1 MKQIRKFFV
10 FLLPA
15 LLTLYLG
22 LGCFG
27 CGLRLYEYQYYIY
40 TESYEDPT
48 LTILGLTDLG
58 REQEYLVIPSKIK
71 GKKVVK
77 VDPKFTKGDITEKYG
92 SEEYWAFSSD
102 KLKKIFVPDGV
113 SVDDQYAYFEG
124 SPNFQ
129 GVIYLSRDIGYYK
142 RYHRGIYSFQ
152 AFLNILG
159 QRGEEYDGWIP
170 SWVGEYYIPA
180 NLSYI
185 YNYEEAPNNGYY
197 WMDDYDGEKIGFIPE
212 EPKRKGYTFNGW
224 YKEAECI
231 NAWDFNEDTVPK
243 KIYDEEKGYGYQE
256 TKLYAK
262 WTENY

>member
-77 VDPKFTKGDITEKYG
+77 VNSRLSRGEIEEKYG
-92 SEEYWAFSSD
+92 SEKYWAFSSD

-113 SVDDQYAYFEG
+113 LVDDQLSYFEG

-129 GVIYLSRDIGYYK
+129 GAFFPYDQKCYSM
-142 RYHRGIYSFQ
+142 RYCNAVYSFQ
-152 AFLNILG
+152 AYLNTSKNW
-159 QRGEEYDGWIP
+159 EESYREWIP
-170 SWVGEYYIPA
+170 NWDYTVA
-180 NLSYI
+180 NVSYQF
-185 YNYEEAPNNGYY
+185 NYEEAPNSGYY
-197 WMDDYDGEKIGFIPE
+197 WIDDYDGEKIGFIPE
-212 EPKRKGYTFNGW
+212 EPKRNGYTFNGW